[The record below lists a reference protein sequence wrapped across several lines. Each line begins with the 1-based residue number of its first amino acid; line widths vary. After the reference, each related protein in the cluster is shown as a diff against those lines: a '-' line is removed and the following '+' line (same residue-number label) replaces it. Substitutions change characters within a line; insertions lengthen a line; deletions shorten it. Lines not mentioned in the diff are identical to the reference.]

1 MSVPIV
7 APIFLD
13 DSKCTIVREGVQCV
27 CIATGNP
34 EPSIGFYL
42 PDLNIT
48 VNETNSRFNFYTHSD
63 GYTST
68 GMIIL
73 REKGDRENNND
84 VAVHVQCSISNVY
97 GSRFIQLELQQESE
111 FMRYP

>member
-13 DSKCTIVREGVQCV
+13 ESKCTIVREGVQCV

-34 EPSIGFYL
+34 EPSIAFYL
-42 PDLNIT
+42 PDLNVTI
-48 VNETNSRFNFYTHSD
+48 NETNSRYNFYTHSD

-68 GMIIL
+68 GMIKL
-73 REKGDRENNND
+73 REKGDREND
-84 VAVHVQCSISNVY
+84 EDMGVHVHCSISNMY
-97 GSRFIQLELQQESE
+97 GSQSIQLELQQESE
-111 FMRYP
+111 FMG